1 MDVLFFW
8 LYILEMKIVIKV
20 VQTKGD
26 TACKVVCNSM
36 DNPYSGLPIGSL
48 CGTGS
53 WHWSCSSNFPSV
65 TSVWCPQ
72 SHPGPLSW
80 LLQAQSVMKFRET
93 GGGWKS
99 GILLLVC
106 CKQSAM
112 NTMFCTQTAKMGHQC
127 HEWCDKPLGWWAG
140 FVWTYKQKRQEWSF
154 CRDRK

>member
-53 WHWSCSSNFPSV
+53 WHWHML
-65 TSVWCPQ
+65 Q
-72 SHPGPLSW
+72 QLPLSHFCLMSPVPPW
-80 LLQAQSVMKFRET
+80 PTQLT
-93 GGGWKS
+93 PS
-99 GILLLVC
+99 GTV
-106 CKQSAM
+106 S
-112 NTMFCTQTAKMGHQC
+112 N
-127 HEWCDKPLGWWAG
+127 E
-140 FVWTYKQKRQEWSF
+140 V
-154 CRDRK
+154 